1 MCVICMT
8 NFLEIN
14 TETLIETTFFST
26 NTNEP
31 IQERDSAFYVAPKVR
46 LRPKM
51 TSKKY
56 EKDNLASD
64 CKEWLCSAHR

>member
-51 TSKKY
+51 TTQ
-56 EKDNLASD
+56 EI
-64 CKEWLCSAHR
+64 